1 MTASQPPIL
10 GRALL
15 WLALPESDLQTI
27 RGDLD
32 EEFATHALPN
42 GGAAHAR
49 SWYMRQVWTSLP
61 HSLSS
66 RCRTAEIPQTVLVAY
81 LGFLVPVAT
90 LNALRSYVLSQIPL
104 KADSLRPTEFLV
116 ASLALGMFTTFLYG
130 FLIPSARRNVICRT
144 SCLLA
149 LASLLPTLLALL
161 VPAFAPQGWY
171 PLRVLILGPAGVLI
185 GATAR
190 RNAVRS
196 PAIRGGKKK
205 QFVAPTIVSENN
217 PNARFLDDKVRAV
230 PSTLAD

>member
-1 MTASQPPIL
+1 
-10 GRALL
+10 
-15 WLALPESDLQTI
+15 
-27 RGDLD
+27 
-32 EEFATHALPN
+32 
-42 GGAAHAR
+42 
-49 SWYMRQVWTSLP
+49 
-61 HSLSS
+61 
-66 RCRTAEIPQTVLVAY
+66 
-81 LGFLVPVAT
+81 
-90 LNALRSYVLSQIPL
+90 
-104 KADSLRPTEFLV
+104 
-116 ASLALGMFTTFLYG
+116 
-130 FLIPSARRNVICRT
+130 
-144 SCLLA
+144 
-149 LASLLPTLLALL
+149 LLPTLLALL